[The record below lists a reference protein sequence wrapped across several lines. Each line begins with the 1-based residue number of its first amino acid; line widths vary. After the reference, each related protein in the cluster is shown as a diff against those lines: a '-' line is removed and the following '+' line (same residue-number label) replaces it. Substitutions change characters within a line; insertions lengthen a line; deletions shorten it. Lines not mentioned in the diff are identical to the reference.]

1 MTLIYEVKDLK
12 KYYGGDLALD
22 IPSLPIEK
30 GSALILEG
38 ANGSGKS
45 TLLRLLAFLEEPT
58 SGVLRYLPSG
68 QPRMHCTL
76 LLQEPWLLRE
86 TVYRNVILGLKLRG
100 INSGLRDKFHAAMQ
114 AAGFDDPDKFASRKP
129 YALSGGEKQ
138 RVALASRLIL
148 EPAVLLLD
156 EPTAHV
162 DSASGKQIVKALLE
176 IHERGTCVICA
187 THDPDLAGKLGATVM
202 TMVKP

>member
-1 MTLIYEVKDLK
+1 MTLLYEGRDIK
-12 KYYGGDLALD
+12 KYYGTDLVLD
-22 IPSLPIEK
+22 IPSLFIEK

-58 SGVLRYLPSG
+58 SGSLSYLPSA
-68 QPRMHCTL
+68 QPRLECTL

-86 TVYRNVILGLKLRG
+86 TVFRNVVLGLKLRG
-100 INSGLRDKFHAAMQ
+100 IRSGLREKFQAAMK
-114 AAGFDDPDKFASRKP
+114 AAGFDEPEKFANRKP

-148 EPAVLLLD
+148 EPVVLLLD

-162 DSASGKQIVKALLE
+162 DSASGRQIVKAL
-176 IHERGTCVICA
+176 IDVHERGTCVICS
-187 THDPDLAGKLGATVM
+187 THDHELAKKLGATVM
-202 TMVKP
+202 TMVKH

>member
-12 KYYGGDLALD
+12 KYYGQDLVLD
-22 IPSLPIEK
+22 IPSLIIEK

-45 TLLRLLAFLEEPT
+45 TLLRLLAFLEEPS
-58 SGVLRYLPSG
+58 SGSLLYLPSP
-68 QPRMHCTL
+68 QPRMECTL

-86 TVYRNVILGLKLRG
+86 TVYRNVTLGLKLRG
-100 INSGLRDKFHAAMQ
+100 IRSELNERFCAAMKSV
-114 AAGFDDPDKFASRKP
+114 GFDDPERFRNRRP

-138 RVALASRLIL
+138 RVALAARLIL
-148 EPAVLLLD
+148 EPVVLLLD

-162 DSASGKQIVKALLE
+162 DSASGKHIVKALLE
-176 IHERGTCVICA
+176 IHERGTCVICS
-187 THDPDLAGKLGATVM
+187 THDPDLAHKLGAKVM